1 MPHSSGGGSSSGF
14 THSGGHGG
22 GSSRSGVSRHYVE
35 GATRYCYTSP
45 RGRKKYYFVT
55 EEKERSLPIFEF
67 IFIPLILFVVFMLLK
82 GMTEQLLFVPEKL
95 NQEEYS
101 SGVYVLDGT
110 GIIDTAQLETA
121 MQEFLDATGVSPAVE
136 FVYADEVSGD
146 LESYA
151 YDRYV
156 TLFGDECHWLIELAL
171 PHAFRDEA
179 RPKWRFEGM
188 IGDDC
193 YPAVSYKT
201 EDMMTKTVEW
211 QLLKANGQNIEQRLA
226 DAWSKMAKNAP
237 RKQLNSESVAAGSFF
252 LIFCALA
259 LRVLIGDCMEAW
271 ELRKAVAAPE
281 PPAMAISFS
290 RPKCIYC
297 GAKYKPG
304 RDERC
309 PGCGAR
315 IN

>member
-1 MPHSSGGGSSSGF
+1 
-14 THSGGHGG
+14 
-22 GSSRSGVSRHYVE
+22 
-35 GATRYCYTSP
+35 
-45 RGRKKYYFVT
+45 
-55 EEKERSLPIFEF
+55 
-67 IFIPLILFVVFMLLK
+67 
-82 GMTEQLLFVPEKL
+82 
-95 NQEEYS
+95 
-101 SGVYVLDGT
+101 
-110 GIIDTAQLETA
+110 
-121 MQEFLDATGVSPAVE
+121 
-136 FVYADEVSGD
+136 
-146 LESYA
+146 
-151 YDRYV
+151 
-156 TLFGDECHWLIELAL
+156 
-171 PHAFRDEA
+171 
-179 RPKWRFEGM
+179 M

-259 LRVLIGDCMEAW
+259 LQVLIGDCMEAW

-281 PPAMAISFS
+281 PPAMKISFS